1 SITVFTSPS
10 GTRPRR
16 SKNGRARSPAN
27 ISYWGTFQRIAHY
40 DAPRGIL
47 AAIMPTP
54 LVVAAALVVVAAG
67 ATAHGAA
74 MDLKQ
79 AAAQAKADLAAKHGA
94 GERARIDRGVDQI
107 ASLWRASD
115 GDLAAFAR
123 EHFLPRGDKLDATFE
138 RFEKMLEQI
147 DGHELEIG
155 RALKTPTELDVG
167 PLLAVDPLFA
177 GAVLA
182 APGRDAL
189 SARGRACGPVPT
201 SPRPRLKGRPAGGTR
216 SPRRRWAG
224 GRRAARS
231 ARRVP
236 AEVQKEI
243 ARAGA
248 AADLYIA
255 E

>member
-1 SITVFTSPS
+1 MSGELSTPRTCASGQRSASVAVISPVPQPRSITVFTSPS

-27 ISYWGTFQRIAHY
+27 FSYWGTFQRIAHY

-94 GERARIDRGVDQI
+94 GEPARIDRGVDQL

-177 GAVLA
+177 GV
-182 APGRDAL
+182 DL
-189 SARGRACGPVPT
+189 SAHV
-201 SPRPRLKGRPAGGTR
+201 SD
-216 SPRRRWAG
+216 
-224 GRRAARS
+224 
-231 ARRVP
+231 
-236 AEVQKEI
+236 
-243 ARAGA
+243 
-248 AADLYIA
+248 DLFDSN
-255 E
+255 